1 MNKRSI
7 LFVIDS
13 LNCGGAEKSLISLLP
28 LLDFDKYSIDLMII
42 SRGGT
47 FEKYIPPEV
56 NIINFTPHKDNIFSF
71 ILFKIC
77 LLIFSIKIRLNSIFG
92 IKRHGAETYWTCTKH
107 AITTLNNKYDIAI
120 AYQQGFPTYY
130 IAQKVCATKKIA
142 WINADITLA
151 GYRKLF
157 NRQHYQHF
165 DHIVSVSDSLKNL
178 IAKEYAEVKHKIATI
193 YDILNVSLIR
203 EMAQAY
209 APSYGKTTLTTV
221 ARLAQPKGHF
231 LAIEAAKILK
241 EKGIDFIW
249 QFVGDGPLRASIE
262 EKICE
267 MGLQQHIILLGE
279 QSNPY
284 PYIKNCD
291 IYIQPSIFEG
301 FGITIG
307 EAKILH
313 KPIISTNFD
322 VVYNQLTDEVNG
334 LIVNMTGKDIAN
346 AIIRLINDAELKS
359 RFIKN
364 LSQETNSTAITEA
377 NKVMHLFDA

>member
-28 LLDFDKYSIDLMII
+28 LLDYDKYSIDLMII

-56 NIINFTPHKDNIFSF
+56 NIIDFTPHKDTIPSLIF
-71 ILFKIC
+71 FKIC
-77 LLIFSIKIRLNSIFG
+77 LLIFSVKIRLYSLFG
-92 IKRHGAETYWTCTKH
+92 EKRHGAESYWASTKH
-107 AITTLNNKYDIAI
+107 AIANLEHKYDIAV

-193 YDILNVSLIR
+193 YDILNASLIR

-249 QFVGDGPLRASIE
+249 QFIGDGPLRSSIE
-262 EKICE
+262 DKIHE
-267 MGLQQHIILLGE
+267 EGLQQHIILLGE

-291 IYIQPSIFEG
+291 IYVQPSLYEG
-301 FGITIG
+301 FGLTIG
-307 EAKILH
+307 EAKVLH
-313 KPIISTNFD
+313 KPIVSTNFD
-322 VVYNQLTDEVNG
+322 VVYNQLSNFSNG
-334 LIVNMTGKDIAN
+334 LIVGMNGNDIAN
-346 AIIRLINDAELKS
+346 GIIRLINDTKLKS
-359 RFIKN
+359 SIIEN
-364 LSQETNSTAITEA
+364 LSKETNSTAITEA
-377 NKVMHLFDA
+377 KKVMQLFDA